1 MAPEQQPVTVGIA
14 RGDSIHDAVAQA
26 VGLAGGLG
34 FIKPGQ
40 TVLVKPNVNS
50 ADPCP
55 GTTNPQ
61 VLYEVVRLVWER
73 DPKRVIVGDRSWYR
87 ATTRECMKKTG
98 IYDAANEARA
108 EVVYFE
114 DGPWRRVRP
123 EGAKHWGK
131 GFSVTGFLSVP
142 DHIITLPVL
151 KTHRLATFTM
161 ALKNSVG
168 FIPPEERLE
177 TLHSQ
182 SHAEPRFGSLIAEI
196 NLAVNISFV
205 IMDGTR
211 AFVSGGPSTG
221 EVAEPGLMV
230 ATSDRIAN
238 DAVGLAILKVLGS
251 TPAIMEKSVWEQPQL
266 KRAVE
271 LGLGVKGAAEID
283 LKGHRVPELDRIRQQ
298 LEG

>member
-1 MAPEQQPVTVGIA
+1 MEAPAQKKVTVGLA
-14 RGDSIHDAVAQA
+14 RGDSVRDAVTQA
-26 VGLAGGLG
+26 VGLAGGLS

-50 ADPCP
+50 ADPYP

-73 DPKRVIVGDRSWYR
+73 DPRRVVVGDRSWYR
-87 ATTRECMKKTG
+87 ETTRNCMKKTG
-98 IYDAANEARA
+98 IYDAATEARA

-114 DGPWRRVRP
+114 DGPWERVKP
-123 EGAKHWGK
+123 EGASHWNG

-142 DHIITLPVL
+142 DHIITLPVI
-151 KTHRLATFTM
+151 KTHYLATFTM
-161 ALKNSVG
+161 SLKNAIGLIDPRDRVQ
-168 FIPPEERLE
+168 
-177 TLHSQ
+177 TLHG
-182 SHAEPRFGSLIAEI
+182 SHAEPRFGSAIAEL
-196 NLAVNISFV
+196 NLAVTPRFV

-211 AFVSGGPSTG
+211 AFVSGGPFTG
-221 EVAEPGLMV
+221 EVVEPGLIV

-238 DAVGLAILKVLGS
+238 DVVGLAILKVLG
-251 TPAIMEKSVWEQPQL
+251 TTAAIMGKSVWEQPQI

-271 LGLGVKGAAEID
+271 LGLGVKGAAQID
-283 LKGHRVPELDRIRQQ
+283 LKGHRVPELDLIRKQ